1 MITIDIETYADLDVI
16 DLLPVI
22 EADSRLKDEEKIK
35 TDIEKKKEKQIEQMA
50 LNPLYG
56 KIACIG
62 YYSENI
68 QEVDFGGD
76 ELSEKVMIENFLK
89 RLQTSS
95 DVIVTWNGNEFDLPF
110 IFKRGLKYGLCKLTD
125 LQFYT
130 AKTNPKC
137 IDLMRLF
144 AGWNKYEKL
153 DNVAKVLLGESKEE
167 FDVKEIPELLKTQSG
182 QELIKRYCLKD
193 CELTYKLGELM
204 I

>member
-1 MITIDIETYADLDVI
+1 MLAIDLETQPDLSVI
-16 DLLPVI
+16 DLLPEV
-22 EADSRLKDEEKIK
+22 EADTRLKDEEKIK
-35 TDIEKKKEKQIEQMA
+35 ADIEKKKEKQIEQMA

-62 YYSENI
+62 YYSDDI
-68 QEVDFGGD
+68 QEVDFGGE
-76 ELSEKVMIENFLK
+76 ELSERVMIENFLK
-89 RLQTSS
+89 RLNTSS

-130 AKTNPKC
+130 TKTNPKC

-153 DNVAKVLLGESKEE
+153 DNVAKVLLNVSKEE
-167 FDVKEIPELLKTQSG
+167 FDVKQIPDLIKTPSG
-182 QELIKRYCLKD
+182 RELIKRYCLRD
-193 CELTYKLGELM
+193 CELTYKLGKMM

>member
-1 MITIDIETYADLDVI
+1 MIAIDIETYADLDVI

-35 TDIEKKKEKQIEQMA
+35 ADIDKKKEKQIEQMA

-62 YYSENI
+62 YYNDNV
-68 QEVDFGGD
+68 QEVDLSD
-76 ELSEKVMIENFLK
+76 EKSMIERFLQNLK
-89 RLQTSS
+89 NTS

-137 IDLMRLF
+137 IDLMKLF
-144 AGWNKYEKL
+144 CGYGKYEKL
-153 DNVAKVLLGESKEE
+153 DNVAKVLLGEGKEE

-182 QELIKRYCLKD
+182 KELIKRYCLQD
-193 CELTYKLGELM
+193 CKLTYKLGKM
-204 I
+204 MV

>member
-1 MITIDIETYADLDVI
+1 MIAIDIETYADLDVI

-35 TDIEKKKEKQIEQMA
+35 ADIEKKKEKQIEQMA

-62 YYSENI
+62 YYNDNV
-68 QEVDFGGD
+68 QEVDLSD
-76 ELSEKVMIENFLK
+76 EKSMIERFLQNLK
-89 RLQTSS
+89 NTS
-95 DVIVTWNGNEFDLPF
+95 DVIVTWNGNEFDLSF

-137 IDLMRLF
+137 IDLMKLF
-144 AGWNKYEKL
+144 CGYGKYEKL
-153 DNVAKVLLGESKEE
+153 DNVAKVLLGEGKEE

-182 QELIKRYCLKD
+182 KELIKRYCLKD
-193 CELTYKLGELM
+193 CELTYKLGKM
-204 I
+204 MV

>member
-1 MITIDIETYADLDVI
+1 MIAIDIETYADLDVI

-35 TDIEKKKEKQIEQMA
+35 ADIEKKKEKQIEQMA

-62 YYSENI
+62 YYNDNV
-68 QEVDFGGD
+68 QEVDLSD
-76 ELSEKVMIENFLK
+76 EKSMIERFLQNLK
-89 RLQTSS
+89 NTS
-95 DVIVTWNGNEFDLPF
+95 DVIVTWNGNEFDLSF

-137 IDLMRLF
+137 IDLMKLF
-144 AGWNKYEKL
+144 CGYGKYEKL
-153 DNVAKVLLGESKEE
+153 DNVAKVLLGEGKEE

-182 QELIKRYCLKD
+182 KELIKRYCLKD
-193 CELTYKLGELM
+193 CELTYKLGKM
-204 I
+204 MA